1 MLALI
6 AAMLVSGAGQD
17 WFYASC
23 LASGGQPGR
32 LLLTADGQKTITLY
46 RGDQP
51 ALVELSVSK
60 AGPGSELV
68 VDGKRAAPIELNWG
82 GAASGR
88 LIQLSARGGAGPMT
102 WCVRA
107 RPL

>member
-17 WFYASC
+17 SFYASC

-51 ALVELSVSK
+51 ALVELTVSK
-60 AGPGSELV
+60 AGPGTELV
-68 VDGKRAAPIELNWG
+68 VEGKRAPIELDWG